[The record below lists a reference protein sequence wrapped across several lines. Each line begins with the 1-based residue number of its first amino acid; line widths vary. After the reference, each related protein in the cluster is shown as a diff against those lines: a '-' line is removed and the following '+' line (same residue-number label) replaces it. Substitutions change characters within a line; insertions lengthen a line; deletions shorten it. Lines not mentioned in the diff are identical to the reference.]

1 MWNIIIVAS
10 SRSCSVQVLLS
21 ILSFFPF
28 LFCFVCLFVLL
39 FSINIY
45 LKNCYLIKCI
55 NKQQEKYHVSRE
67 KIVHCILNIWINN
80 LNFYHLLQFTYCE
93 KSELITIWSFFK
105 QGSNEFFLWTDSN
118 YYFPTWHST
127 SVSTKYATS
136 LLSFR
141 YTSWWCEVG
150 IKEINFLKQLGAKPW
165 SILKL

>member
-1 MWNIIIVAS
+1 MINKVYCGTYIYS
-10 SRSCSVQVLLS
+10 SIKPKLQRSSPTQYL
-21 ILSFFPF
+21 IFFSFFV
-28 LFCFVCLFVLL
+28 LFCLL
-39 FSINIY
+39 ICAVVFYKYLY

-105 QGSNEFFLWTDSN
+105 QGSNEFFLRTDSN

-141 YTSWWCEVG
+141 YTSWWCEAG
-150 IKEINFLKQLGAKPW
+150 IIEINFLK
-165 SILKL
+165 